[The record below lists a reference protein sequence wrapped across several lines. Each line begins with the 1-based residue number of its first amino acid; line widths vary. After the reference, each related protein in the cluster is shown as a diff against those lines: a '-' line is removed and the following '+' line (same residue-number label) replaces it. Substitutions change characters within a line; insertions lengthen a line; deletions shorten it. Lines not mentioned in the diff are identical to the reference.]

1 MEEFRCFL
9 SVVVAVE
16 VDMGRKSNSKRR
28 ESLLFIELKLEK
40 KVKSCK
46 IKNSN
51 FELTSINSK
60 FFYVGEQWRT
70 ISYENVLSTCL
81 FKTG

>member
-28 ESLLFIELKLEK
+28 ESLLL
-40 KVKSCK
+40 
-46 IKNSN
+46 
-51 FELTSINSK
+51 
-60 FFYVGEQWRT
+60 
-70 ISYENVLSTCL
+70 
-81 FKTG
+81 